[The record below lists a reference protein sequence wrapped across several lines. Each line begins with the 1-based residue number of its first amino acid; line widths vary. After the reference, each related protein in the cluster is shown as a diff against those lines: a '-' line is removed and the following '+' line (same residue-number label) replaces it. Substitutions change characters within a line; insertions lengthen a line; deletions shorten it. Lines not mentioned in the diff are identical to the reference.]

1 MQIQR
6 QLIEF
11 QKVFSSVR
19 KWLILSNKYYR
30 SIFDDRGNVYA
41 NIFISNIDMLMEWL
55 LLWSSDNVI
64 ICSLLALN
72 AQHKSILWN
81 EQF

>member
-30 SIFDDRGNVYA
+30 SIVDDRGECLCKY
-41 NIFISNIDMLMEWL
+41 FY
-55 LLWSSDNVI
+55 
-64 ICSLLALN
+64 
-72 AQHKSILWN
+72 
-81 EQF
+81 